1 MNFLYPVIGLWL
13 SFLFAVAG
21 YLFRKKKY
29 ARVFHGIAI
38 AAISITF
45 LLFLWWAFFR
55 TLGFISG

>member
-21 YLFRKKKY
+21 YLFRRKKY
-29 ARVFHGIAI
+29 ARVFNVIAV
-38 AAISITF
+38 AAILVTL

-55 TLGFISG
+55 MIGLISG